1 MPILI
6 RATDRFK
13 TLLME
18 LKERLAESTATL
30 CPTIKSPGS
39 AKFSASSLRPYK
51 AASCS
56 KMASQIIQYGFR
68 PTLFAASSTR
78 ASLLQPIHHFEWSL
92 STTATMRGFSTT
104 ASRSTSDEISPDNI
118 RMSAEE
124 LRRKQSPDEIGH
136 RTTLRDGITPRRERT
151 LAAFSMAG
159 KTCIVTGAARGLG
172 NLMAR
177 TFLEAGASKVAF
189 LDLKKAEAQNAAADA
204 GKWLSE
210 SDRVEESEEVDLI
223 GEDCD
228 ISNEESVKEAFARIH
243 QRWGRIDVVVNS
255 AGIVENF
262 PAEEYE
268 TSKYR
273 KLMQINLDGAWF
285 VANEAARYM
294 IKDET
299 HGSIILIASM
309 SASIVNYPQLQAP
322 YNASKAG
329 VKHLASSLAVEW
341 AKYNIRVNSL
351 SPGYVLTDLTR
362 VMIEKSDYGKML
374 KREWEARIP
383 LSRMAVPVSHM
394 WS

>member
-1 MPILI
+1 
-6 RATDRFK
+6 
-13 TLLME
+13 
-18 LKERLAESTATL
+18 
-30 CPTIKSPGS
+30 
-39 AKFSASSLRPYK
+39 
-51 AASCS
+51 
-56 KMASQIIQYGFR
+56 
-68 PTLFAASSTR
+68 
-78 ASLLQPIHHFEWSL
+78 
-92 STTATMRGFSTT
+92 MRGFSTT
-104 ASRSTSDEISPDNI
+104 ASRSASDEISPDNI

-273 KLMQINLDGAWF
+273 RLMQINLDGAWF

-394 WS
+394 WSKICVFRLTNPLLTISDDRKI